1 VSSKLGLHCARTASE
16 DHLVYVIL
24 TDPAENWDFPEGKV
38 VDMNPVMRALQTIA
52 AIESETR
59 LASSNRRNGP
69 TAPSANS
76 KATADLNRG
85 SGAPP
90 IAQVRATTPEAAFAW
105 DREIRID
112 KRDRV
117 AVAPGRDVTRSAI
130 TIITGVLSLALALFL
145 GWVGGFNL
153 DFFTTKP
160 ASLPV
165 EKVNSSADP
174 PHAVKSEPTAT
185 RSAHETSKRGGQ
197 TVDSLLS
204 KQPTGAPQPTA
215 VERTKGSTKPTAVPE
230 TRPTTIEGWTIREVN
245 GGTVVLEGPNGVW
258 KATRGDTVPGVGK
271 IDSIV
276 RWGSRWIVATSRGL
290 ISTR

>member
-1 VSSKLGLHCARTASE
+1 
-16 DHLVYVIL
+16 
-24 TDPAENWDFPEGKV
+24 
-38 VDMNPVMRALQTIA
+38 MNAVTRALQTVA
-52 AIESETR
+52 AIQSETR
-59 LASSNRRNGP
+59 ELVHAEAASRRPIEPLRSQHLSASPLAASNGRDGP
-69 TAPSANS
+69 TALSANS
-76 KATADLNRG
+76 KTTADSNRD

-90 IAQVRATTPEAAFAW
+90 IAQVKATTPEAVFAW

-130 TIITGVLSLALALFL
+130 TIITGVLSLVLALFL

-153 DFFTTKP
+153 DSFSTKP

-165 EKVNSSADP
+165 ERVNSSADP
-174 PHAVKSEPTAT
+174 PHAAKSERLAVQGSSANTIAAT
-185 RSAHETSKRGGQ
+185 TRAHETSKRGAQ
-197 TVDSLLS
+197 TTGSLLS
-204 KQPTGAPQPTA
+204 KQATRAPQPTA
-215 VERTKGSTKPTAVPE
+215 VEGTKGSTKPAAVPE

>member
-1 VSSKLGLHCARTASE
+1 
-16 DHLVYVIL
+16 
-24 TDPAENWDFPEGKV
+24 
-38 VDMNPVMRALQTIA
+38 MNPVMRALQTIA

-59 LASSNRRNGP
+59 ELSASSPASFSGCNGP
-69 TAPSANS
+69 TAPSADS
-76 KATADLNRG
+76 EVTADLNRS
-85 SGAPP
+85 SGAAPP
-90 IAQVRATTPEAAFAW
+90 IARVKAGTPEAAFAW

-117 AVAPGRDVTRSAI
+117 APARDVTRSVI

-145 GWVGGFNL
+145 GWIGGSNL
-153 DFFTTKP
+153 DFFSTKS

-165 EKVNSSADP
+165 ERANSSADP
-174 PHAVKSEPTAT
+174 PRAAKSERPAVQGLSANTT
-185 RSAHETSKRGGQ
+185 TSSAHETSKRGAQ
-197 TVDSLLS
+197 TTGSLLP
-204 KQPTGAPQPTA
+204 KQATGAPQPTA
-215 VERTKGSTKPTAVPE
+215 VEGTKGSTKLAAVPE
-230 TRPTTIEGWTIREVN
+230 TRPTTIEGWTIREVD

-258 KATRGDTVPGVGK
+258 KATRGDTVPDVGK

>member
-1 VSSKLGLHCARTASE
+1 
-16 DHLVYVIL
+16 
-24 TDPAENWDFPEGKV
+24 
-38 VDMNPVMRALQTIA
+38 MNAVTRVLQTIA
-52 AIESETR
+52 AIQSETR
-59 LASSNRRNGP
+59 ELVHAEAASRRPIEPLRSQHLSASPLAASNGRDGP
-69 TAPSANS
+69 TALSANS
-76 KATADLNRG
+76 KTTADSNRD

-90 IAQVRATTPEAAFAW
+90 IAQVKATTPEAVFAW

-117 AVAPGRDVTRSAI
+117 AVAPGRDITRSAI

-153 DFFTTKP
+153 DSFSTKP

-165 EKVNSSADP
+165 ERVNSSADP
-174 PHAVKSEPTAT
+174 PHAAKSERLAVQGSSANTIASAT
-185 RSAHETSKRGGQ
+185 SSAHETSKRGAQ
-197 TVDSLLS
+197 TTGSLLS
-204 KQPTGAPQPTA
+204 KQATRAPQPTA
-215 VERTKGSTKPTAVPE
+215 VEGTKGSTKPAAVPE

-258 KATRGDTVPGVGK
+258 KATGGDTVPGVGK

>member
-1 VSSKLGLHCARTASE
+1 
-16 DHLVYVIL
+16 
-24 TDPAENWDFPEGKV
+24 
-38 VDMNPVMRALQTIA
+38 MNPVTRALQTIA

-59 LASSNRRNGP
+59 KLSASSLASSSGP

-90 IAQVRATTPEAAFAW
+90 IAQVKATTPEAAFAW

-117 AVAPGRDVTRSAI
+117 AVAPARDVTRHAI

-145 GWVGGFNL
+145 GWIGGFNL
-153 DFFTTKP
+153 DFFNIKP

-174 PHAVKSEPTAT
+174 PHAAKSERLAVQGSSANTIATAT
-185 RSAHETSKRGGQ
+185 SSAHETSKRGEQ
-197 TVDSLLS
+197 TKDSLLS
-204 KQPTGAPQPTA
+204 KQATGAPQPTA
-215 VERTKGSTKPTAVPE
+215 VERTKGSTKPAAVRSE
-230 TRPTTIEGWTIREVN
+230 EH
-245 GGTVVLEGPNGVW
+245 
-258 KATRGDTVPGVGK
+258 
-271 IDSIV
+271 
-276 RWGSRWIVATSRGL
+276 TSELQSLRHL
-290 ISTR
+290 

>member
-1 VSSKLGLHCARTASE
+1 
-16 DHLVYVIL
+16 
-24 TDPAENWDFPEGKV
+24 
-38 VDMNPVMRALQTIA
+38 MNPVMRALQTIA
-52 AIESETR
+52 AIENETR
-59 LASSNRRNGP
+59 ELSASSLDSSSGCNGP
-69 TAPSANS
+69 AAPSANS

-90 IAQVRATTPEAAFAW
+90 IAWVKATTPEVAFEW

-117 AVAPGRDVTRSAI
+117 AVTPARDGTRRAI

-145 GWVGGFNL
+145 GWIGGFNL
-153 DFFTTKP
+153 DFFSTKP

-165 EKVNSSADP
+165 ERVNSSADP
-174 PHAVKSEPTAT
+174 PHAAKSERLAVQGSSANTTAATT
-185 RSAHETSKRGGQ
+185 RAHETSKRGAQ
-197 TVDSLLS
+197 TTGSLLS
-204 KQPTGAPQPTA
+204 KQATGAPQPTA
-215 VERTKGSTKPTAVPE
+215 VEGTKGSTKPAAVPE

-258 KATRGDTVPGVGK
+258 RATRGDTVPGVGK

>member
-1 VSSKLGLHCARTASE
+1 M
-16 DHLVYVIL
+16 
-24 TDPAENWDFPEGKV
+24 
-38 VDMNPVMRALQTIA
+38 DMNPVMRALQTIA

-59 LASSNRRNGP
+59 KLSASSLASSSGP
-69 TAPSANS
+69 TAPSTNS

-90 IAQVRATTPEAAFAW
+90 IAWVKATTPEVAFEW

-130 TIITGVLSLALALFL
+130 TIITGVLSLVLALFL

-153 DFFTTKP
+153 DSFSTKP

-165 EKVNSSADP
+165 ERVNSSADP
-174 PHAVKSEPTAT
+174 PHAAKSERLAVQGSSANTTAATT
-185 RSAHETSKRGGQ
+185 RAHETSKRGAQ
-197 TVDSLLS
+197 TTGSLLS
-204 KQPTGAPQPTA
+204 KQATGAPQPTA
-215 VERTKGSTKPTAVPE
+215 VEGTKGPTRPAAVPE